1 MIFNFENPPPSP
13 PRRLADLAP
22 GQAAVIAALAL
33 PAETAEPLMDL
44 GLVAGSQVMAVRR
57 APGGD
62 PVVYRVDGAEIAL
75 RRETTR
81 HISIFP
87 VACAAEACP

>member
-1 MIFNFENPPPSP
+1 MIFNFKKTPLT
-13 PRRLADLAP
+13 LADLAP
-22 GQAAVIAALAL
+22 GQAALIAELAL
-33 PAETAEPLMDL
+33 PPDAAEPLTDL
-44 GLVAGSQVMAVRR
+44 GLVAGSEILAVRP

-81 HISIFP
+81 HISVLP
-87 VACAAEACP
+87 LELGAEVCE